1 MNGGQNRAGAAA
13 LYIAVMAG
21 SALGAVA
28 RFACSLGVLAMA
40 GPGFPWGTLA
50 VNVLGSFLIGL
61 YASITEAGGWLKA
74 SAVQQQFVMTGF
86 CGGFTTFS
94 IFSLET
100 VLLAKE
106 GQLMLAGGNILL
118 SLALWLV
125 AVWLGYRAG
134 ASINRRADG

>member
-28 RFACSLGVLAMA
+28 RYACSLGILALA

-61 YASITEAGGWLKA
+61 YASMSGAGGCLRA
-74 SAVQQQFVMTGF
+74 SPVQNQFVMTGF

-100 VLLAKE
+100 VLLA
-106 GQLMLAGGNILL
+106 GDGRSVLAGANILL

-125 AVWLGYRAG
+125 AVWLGFGAG
-134 ASINRRADG
+134 ARMNNRAAG